1 MRCPLCDSKTRVTVT
16 RTGPHTKGYAMVRH
30 VAEAVTPFT
39 SDWVARTRVCS
50 APNCCWT
57 ATTVE
62 LYLDDLKR
70 GWVRKDPHIRKLLRG
85 RKK

>member
-1 MRCPLCDSKTRVTVT
+1 MRCPLCDTKTKVVVTCP
-16 RTGPHTKGYAMVRH
+16 GPKTKGYASARH
-30 VAEAVTPFT
+30 VSEAVTPFT
-39 SDWVARTRVCS
+39 SDWISRHRACPSPDCGWV
-50 APNCCWT
+50 

-62 LYLDDLKR
+62 IYLDDLKR